1 MGIRKEHL
9 DFLIKN
15 TSLFKAKM
23 LELGNQQMRDFPK
36 SAKEYFGSIG
46 CYHLSIDR
54 NGLDGS
60 MVYDLGKEINI
71 FDNEFDII
79 TNFGTSCYVDDYNI
93 CYSNI
98 HRMCKNDGIMIHI
111 LPFKGSKWVAN
122 HFVDEEFFLKLAK
135 KFNYKIK
142 DIKEMQGIHGKLL
155 MVALIK

>member
-23 LELGNQQMRDFPK
+23 LELGNQQMRDYSK

-46 CYHLSIDR
+46 CYHLSMDK

-60 MVYDLGKEINI
+60 MVCDLGKEITI

-79 TNFGTSCYVDDYNI
+79 TNFGTSCCVDNFETCYKNI
-93 CYSNI
+93 Y
-98 HRMCKNDGIMIHI
+98 RMCKMDGIIIHV
-111 LPFKGSKWVAN
+111 LPKKGSKWIAN
-122 HFVDEEFFLKLAK
+122 HYVDKDFFHKMNL
-135 KFNYKIK
+135 KIK
-142 DIKEMQGIHGKLL
+142 DMQEMQGIYGPLI
-155 MVALIK
+155 MAALIK